1 MASEGSDHLYTMVNE
16 PVMPS
21 VESNQCKGVPVSS
34 QGLLSLIKEM
44 NNQALFQDKAYL
56 FRNSHVS
63 LRCLLDKEDCEEGK
77 IPMIDKPWLVAWVIN
92 KLNHD
97 NCFVLEVLGDGGET
111 VSTTVA
117 NLEPNT
123 AWMIKLD
130 VIHQE
135 GARSLHEEC
144 ANHPL
149 NDEKDYPIVSFGEYK
164 EDTVD
169 VYGGID
175 SMPSNH
181 LLEEIAS
188 LFHLEYPPRSL

>member
-1 MASEGSDHLYTMVNE
+1 M
-16 PVMPS
+16 
-21 VESNQCKGVPVSS
+21 
-34 QGLLSLIKEM
+34 
-44 NNQALFQDKAYL
+44 
-56 FRNSHVS
+56 
-63 LRCLLDKEDCEEGK
+63 
-77 IPMIDKPWLVAWVIN
+77 
-92 KLNHD
+92 
-97 NCFVLEVLGDGGET
+97 

-117 NLEPNT
+117 NLEPNA

-149 NDEKDYPIVSFGEYK
+149 NNVKDYPLVSFGEYK

-169 VYGGID
+169 LYGGLD

-188 LFHLEYPPRSL
+188 IWNIYQEACDYLCSHG